1 MEEYLIDV
9 IFDGKKEQLKTY
21 SASPLEALDSMI
33 NFDEVSAINKI
44 TRVTDKKS
52 WSFDND
58 QLLGL
63 RELRGEIS
71 NEGDIMK
78 ELRRAH

>member
-1 MEEYLIDV
+1 
-9 IFDGKKEQLKTY
+9 
-21 SASPLEALDSMI
+21 MI

-44 TRVTDKKS
+44 TRVTDKKN

-63 RELRGEIS
+63 RELRGEVN
-71 NEGDIMK
+71 NEGDIMR

>member
-1 MEEYLIDV
+1 MEEYLVDV

-44 TRVTDKKS
+44 TRVTDKKN

-63 RELRGEIS
+63 RELRGEVN
-71 NEGDIMK
+71 NEGAIMR

>member
-1 MEEYLIDV
+1 VEEYIVDV

-33 NFDEVSAINKI
+33 SFDEVSAVNKI
-44 TRVTDKKS
+44 TRLTDKKN
-52 WSFDND
+52 WSFDNE

-63 RELRGEIS
+63 RDLRDQIN

-78 ELRRAH
+78 ELRSAH

>member
-1 MEEYLIDV
+1 VEEYLVDV

-44 TRVTDKKS
+44 TRVTDKKN

-63 RELRGEIS
+63 RELRGEVN
-71 NEGDIMK
+71 NEGDIMR

>member
-1 MEEYLIDV
+1 MEEYLVDV

-44 TRVTDKKS
+44 TRVTDKKNIAKIFETLHFQTVS
-52 WSFDND
+52 IDRFYV
-58 QLLGL
+58 
-63 RELRGEIS
+63 EKITY
-71 NEGDIMK
+71 
-78 ELRRAH
+78 

>member
-1 MEEYLIDV
+1 VEEYLVDV

-44 TRVTDKKS
+44 TRVTDKKN
-52 WSFDND
+52 WSFDNN

-63 RELRGEIS
+63 RELRGQVN
-71 NEGDIMK
+71 NEGDIMR

>member
-1 MEEYLIDV
+1 MEEYLVDV

-44 TRVTDKKS
+44 TRVTDKKN
-52 WSFDND
+52 WSFDNN

-63 RELRGEIS
+63 RELRGQVN
-71 NEGDIMK
+71 NEGDIMR

>member
-1 MEEYLIDV
+1 VEEYLVDV

-44 TRVTDKKS
+44 TRVTDKKN

-63 RELRGEIS
+63 RELRGEVN
-71 NEGDIMK
+71 NEGDIIR

>member
-1 MEEYLIDV
+1 MEEYLVDV

-44 TRVTDKKS
+44 TRVTDKKN

-63 RELRGEIS
+63 RELRGQVN
-71 NEGDIMK
+71 NEGDIMR

>member
-1 MEEYLIDV
+1 VEEYLVDV

-21 SASPLEALDSMI
+21 SASPLEALDSKI

-44 TRVTDKKS
+44 TRVTDKKN

-63 RELRGEIS
+63 RELRGEVN
-71 NEGDIMK
+71 NEGDIIR

>member
-1 MEEYLIDV
+1 VEEYLVDV

-44 TRVTDKKS
+44 TRVTDKKN

-63 RELRGEIS
+63 RELRGEVN
-71 NEGDIMK
+71 NEGDIMR
-78 ELRRAH
+78 ELRRAQ

>member
-1 MEEYLIDV
+1 MEEYLVDV

-44 TRVTDKKS
+44 TRVTDKKN
-52 WSFDND
+52 WSFDNN

-63 RELRGEIS
+63 RELRGQVN
-71 NEGDIMK
+71 NEGDIMR
-78 ELRRAH
+78 ELRRAQ

>member
-1 MEEYLIDV
+1 MEEYIVDV

-33 NFDEVSAINKI
+33 SFDEVSAINSI
-44 TRVTDKKS
+44 TRLIDKKN
-52 WSFDND
+52 WSFDNE
-58 QLLGL
+58 QLTWL
-63 RELRGEIS
+63 RELRDQIN

-78 ELRRAH
+78 ELRSAH

>member
-1 MEEYLIDV
+1 MEEYLVDV

-44 TRVTDKKS
+44 TRVTDKKN
-52 WSFDND
+52 WSFNNE

-63 RELRGEIS
+63 RELRGEIN

-78 ELRRAH
+78 ELRSAH

>member
-1 MEEYLIDV
+1 VEEYLVDV

-44 TRVTDKKS
+44 TRVTDKKN

-58 QLLGL
+58 QLIGL
-63 RELRGEIS
+63 RGLRDEIN

-78 ELRRAH
+78 ELRSAH

>member
-1 MEEYLIDV
+1 MEEYIVDV

-33 NFDEVSAINKI
+33 SFDEVSAVNKI
-44 TRVTDKKS
+44 TRLTDKKN
-52 WSFDND
+52 WSFDNE

-63 RELRGEIS
+63 RDLRDQIN

-78 ELRRAH
+78 ELRSAH

>member
-1 MEEYLIDV
+1 VEEYIVDV

-33 NFDEVSAINKI
+33 SFDEVSAVNKI
-44 TRVTDKKS
+44 TRLTDKKN
-52 WSFDND
+52 WSFDNE

-63 RELRGEIS
+63 RDLRDQIN

-78 ELRRAH
+78 ELMSAH

>member
-1 MEEYLIDV
+1 MEEYIVDV

-44 TRVTDKKS
+44 TRVTDKKN
-52 WSFDND
+52 WAFNNEH
-58 QLLGL
+58 LLEL
-63 RELRGEIS
+63 KELRSNIN
-71 NEGDIMK
+71 NEGDIMR
-78 ELRRAH
+78 ELRSAH

>member
-1 MEEYLIDV
+1 VEEYLVDV

-44 TRVTDKKS
+44 TRVTDKKN
-52 WSFDND
+52 WSFDNG

-63 RELRGEIS
+63 RELRGEVN
-71 NEGDIMK
+71 NEGAIMR

>member
-1 MEEYLIDV
+1 VEEYLVDV

-44 TRVTDKKS
+44 TRVTDKKN
-52 WSFDND
+52 WSFDNG

-63 RELRGEIS
+63 RELRGEVN
-71 NEGDIMK
+71 NEGDIMR

>member
-1 MEEYLIDV
+1 MEEYLVDV

-44 TRVTDKKS
+44 TRVTDKKN
-52 WSFDND
+52 WSFNNEH
-58 QLLGL
+58 LLAL
-63 RELRGEIS
+63 RELRGEIN

-78 ELRRAH
+78 ELRSAH

>member
-1 MEEYLIDV
+1 VEEYLVDV

-44 TRVTDKKS
+44 TRVTDKKN

-63 RELRGEIS
+63 RELRGQVN
-71 NEGDIMK
+71 NEGDIMR

>member
-1 MEEYLIDV
+1 MEEYLVDV

-33 NFDEVSAINKI
+33 NFNEVSAINKI
-44 TRVTDKKS
+44 TRVTDKKN
-52 WSFDND
+52 WSFNNEH
-58 QLLGL
+58 LLEL
-63 RELRGEIS
+63 RELRGEIN

-78 ELRRAH
+78 ELRSAH

>member
-1 MEEYLIDV
+1 MLSLMARKNNSKHTV
-9 IFDGKKEQLKTY
+9 LR
-21 SASPLEALDSMI
+21 PLEALDSMI

-44 TRVTDKKS
+44 TRVTDKKN

-63 RELRGEIS
+63 RELRGQVN
-71 NEGDIMK
+71 NEGDIMR

>member
-1 MEEYLIDV
+1 MEEYLVDV

-44 TRVTDKKS
+44 TRVTDKKN

-63 RELRGEIS
+63 RELRGEVN
-71 NEGDIMK
+71 NEGDIIR

>member
-1 MEEYLIDV
+1 MEEYLVDV

-44 TRVTDKKS
+44 TRVTDKKN

-63 RELRGEIS
+63 RELRGKVN
-71 NEGDIMK
+71 NEGDIMR
-78 ELRRAH
+78 ELRRAQ

>member
-1 MEEYLIDV
+1 MEEYLVDV

-44 TRVTDKKS
+44 TRVTDKKN

-63 RELRGEIS
+63 RELRGEVN
-71 NEGDIMK
+71 NEGDIMR